1 MITTIPEEQIELA
14 ARLNSL
20 VADYIG
26 KGGEIQTIPQ
36 GAGKDWAPAIAGAQK
51 ARKSGSAKLRTSAS
65 ATKAS
70 KPKAQASI

>member
-1 MITTIPEEQIELA
+1 MISVPEEQIELS

-26 KGGEIQTIPQ
+26 RGGQIQSIPQ
-36 GAGKDWAPAIAGAQK
+36 GAGKDWMPAIAGAQK

-70 KPKAQASI
+70 KPKAQAST